1 MKLKTLLLAF
11 FLMLLSVAAFAQGTK
26 EPYVVIKDGIATFY
40 FDSDKS
46 THEGALPIQSTY
58 DDSNWPQ
65 DTRNSVTKV
74 VFDASFKECTPTSC
88 AYWFY
93 KFINLTE
100 ISGMKENLNTANVER
115 MWGMFYQCSS
125 LTTLDVSGFD
135 TKNVTN
141 MGYMFY
147 NCSSLTALDLSGFD
161 TQNVYHMGYMFHECN
176 KLATIKVTG
185 FDTQNVI
192 DMSDMFYH
200 CSSLTSLDV
209 SSFDTRN
216 VTHMWDM
223 FEGCSSL
230 TSLDLRSFDASKVNK
245 MDRMF
250 FNCSS
255 LTSLVF
261 GSFNPVSVTDMSL
274 IFYNCS
280 SLTSLDLSSFNTN
293 IAVDMRCMF
302 EGCSR
307 LTTLDLS
314 GFKTDKV
321 TNMVQLFNNC
331 KALKTIIVGDGW
343 LIDAVTTSENMFQY
357 CYSLIG
363 GQGTV
368 YNTANTDATYA
379 RVDGGS
385 EAPGYLTLKGE
396 PMFEAY
402 AVFNEGTLTFYF
414 NKSKPSGAFEL
425 NPNDKPAWLSLASDI
440 TKVVFDNSFADY
452 CPYTCYSWF
461 NGCSNL
467 TEIVGIKNLNTE
479 QCTSMKEMFKDC
491 QSLESIDLTGFKINR
506 VFYMSSMFDGCTSLT
521 SLDFSSFDATS
532 FGVRDLSCMFRNCS
546 SLTSLDLSAFHPS
559 IVQNMSGMFD
569 GCSKLATIDIS
580 GFYFSSV
587 TDMSAMFRRTNL
599 SKLVLSDNF
608 RTTSKVTD
616 FSSMFEG
623 CANLEE
629 LDLRQLKTSS
639 ATNLKA
645 MFKDCSQLNSIYVS
659 SSWSSATVTES
670 ENMFSGCSKLEGNN
684 GTVYNESHT
693 DGTYA
698 HLDGGESNP
707 GYFSHIPKAYVVIEN
722 GIATFYY
729 NNKDIEGAL
738 PIQWSYNDSNWPD
751 DIRCSV
757 TKVIFDASFKN
768 YKPYSCSCWFYNF
781 RNLTEISGMKE
792 NLNTTNVTDM
802 QQMFFA
808 CVSLTVLD
816 LSNFNTANVT
826 NMFEM
831 FYCCSSLN
839 VIFVGD
845 GWSTA
850 HSASRMFDACNK
862 LYGGKGTAYS
872 YHSDN
877 DNDGI
882 YAKIDGGKE
891 NPGYFTKSGEPVYD
905 PCYALVN
912 DGVATFYCGPYKPA
926 DALPMRTEMDDKNW
940 TADIR
945 SSITKVVFDKSFINF
960 QPTKLAYWFN
970 SMSNLQEISGL
981 ENLKTENV
989 ESMNQMFQFCK
1000 KLKTLDLSGFNTAK
1014 VTTMDKMFLGCEKLQ
1029 CIYVGDN
1036 WITSAV
1042 TKSSGM
1048 FSDCYTLFGGKG
1060 TAYNEDKI
1068 DVAYAHID
1076 GGTENPGYLTKSG
1089 DPAFW
1094 PYHAYVVEK
1103 DSTLTFYYDTNTPEG
1118 AFDLNPNSDN
1128 WRSLKKKIIKVVFD
1142 DSFKNYRPTSCAL
1155 WFDGFRKLTTI
1166 IGIKENLNTE
1176 DVTDMRYMFRE
1187 CNAVASL
1194 DLSGFNTENVTNM
1207 AEMFYGCI
1215 ALPTLDLSSFN
1226 TGKVENMSKMFT
1238 NTNLEAVFV
1247 GDGWSTAA
1255 VTASA
1260 DMFQFCYLILGGKG
1274 SSPNILQV
1282 YDATYAKIDGGAE
1295 NPGYFT
1301 KSGEPA
1307 FQRVIVSIQVSTL
1320 PQTEYAFGQNF
1331 SAENGKL
1338 TLTYNTGETKKVKL
1352 SEATITGYDNTKN
1365 GEQTLKVE
1373 YQGVETTFTVKVGT
1387 TTTPVS
1393 SITDQSSIKVWCYN
1407 STIYIENAPDTK
1419 YTIIDTNGRL
1429 ITTSTTK
1436 STKEEIKI
1444 NKTGLLI
1451 VIIDN
1456 QSFKLMN

>member
-26 EPYVVIKDGIATFY
+26 EQYVVIKDGIATFY
-40 FDSDKS
+40 FDTDKS
-46 THEGALPIQSTY
+46 THEGALPIQSAY
-58 DDSNWPQ
+58 DDSNWPE

-88 AYWFY
+88 DYWFY
-93 KFINLTE
+93 EFINLTE
-100 ISGMKENLNTANVER
+100 ISGMKENLNTSNVESMVR
-115 MWGMFYQCSS
+115 MFAGCSS

-141 MGYMFY
+141 MGSMFY
-147 NCSSLTALDLSGFD
+147 WCLRLTTLDVSNFNTENVTNMYHMFCWCVDLTTVDVSNFNTTNVTNMNSMFYQCSLTTLDVSGFD
-161 TQNVYHMGYMFHECN
+161 TQNVKSM
-176 KLATIKVTG
+176 
-185 FDTQNVI
+185 
-192 DMSDMFYH
+192 
-200 CSSLTSLDV
+200 
-209 SSFDTRN
+209 
-216 VTHMWDM
+216 
-223 FEGCSSL
+223 
-230 TSLDLRSFDASKVNK
+230 
-245 MDRMF
+245 
-250 FNCSS
+250 
-255 LTSLVF
+255 
-261 GSFNPVSVTDMSL
+261 
-274 IFYNCS
+274 
-280 SLTSLDLSSFNTN
+280 
-293 IAVDMRCMF
+293 
-302 EGCSR
+302 
-307 LTTLDLS
+307 
-314 GFKTDKV
+314 
-321 TNMVQLFNNC
+321 
-331 KALKTIIVGDGW
+331 
-343 LIDAVTTSENMFQY
+343 ENMFG
-357 CYSLIG
+357 CCDI
-363 GQGTV
+363 
-368 YNTANTDATYA
+368 
-379 RVDGGS
+379 
-385 EAPGYLTLKGE
+385 LT
-396 PMFEAY
+396 
-402 AVFNEGTLTFYF
+402 
-414 NKSKPSGAFEL
+414 
-425 NPNDKPAWLSLASDI
+425 
-440 TKVVFDNSFADY
+440 
-452 CPYTCYSWF
+452 
-461 NGCSNL
+461 
-467 TEIVGIKNLNTE
+467 
-479 QCTSMKEMFKDC
+479 
-491 QSLESIDLTGFKINR
+491 
-506 VFYMSSMFDGCTSLT
+506 
-521 SLDFSSFDATS
+521 
-532 FGVRDLSCMFRNCS
+532 
-546 SLTSLDLSAFHPS
+546 
-559 IVQNMSGMFD
+559 
-569 GCSKLATIDIS
+569 
-580 GFYFSSV
+580 
-587 TDMSAMFRRTNL
+587 
-599 SKLVLSDNF
+599 
-608 RTTSKVTD
+608 
-616 FSSMFEG
+616 
-623 CANLEE
+623 
-629 LDLRQLKTSS
+629 
-639 ATNLKA
+639 
-645 MFKDCSQLNSIYVS
+645 
-659 SSWSSATVTES
+659 
-670 ENMFSGCSKLEGNN
+670 
-684 GTVYNESHT
+684 
-693 DGTYA
+693 
-698 HLDGGESNP
+698 
-707 GYFSHIPKAYVVIEN
+707 
-722 GIATFYY
+722 
-729 NNKDIEGAL
+729 
-738 PIQWSYNDSNWPD
+738 
-751 DIRCSV
+751 
-757 TKVIFDASFKN
+757 
-768 YKPYSCSCWFYNF
+768 
-781 RNLTEISGMKE
+781 
-792 NLNTTNVTDM
+792 
-802 QQMFFA
+802 
-808 CVSLTVLD
+808 LD
-816 LSNFNTANVT
+816 LSNFNTANVK
-826 NMFEM
+826 NMRYM
-831 FYCCSSLN
+831 FGGCSSLEA
-839 VIFVGD
+839 IFVGD

-850 HSASRMFDACNK
+850 AVTSSSDMFTGCRSLYGSKGTAYNADIADATYAKIDGGKDDPGYLTKSGEPAFDAHKPYAIVKDGVATFYSGISIPDGALPMRTEMDDKNWTADIRSSITEVVFDKTFKEYKPVKLSYWFNSMENLTKLSGMENINTSKVEYMSEMFQFCKKLKTLDLSGFNTAKVTDMTRLFYGCENLESIFVGDNWSTSSVTKSSGMFEDCAK
-862 LYGGKGTAYS
+862 LYGGKGTAYNA
-872 YHSDN
+872 DIT
-877 DNDGI
+877 DAT
-882 YAKIDGGKE
+882 YAIIDGGIDH
-891 NPGYFTKSGEPVYD
+891 PGYFTKSGEPAFI
-905 PCYALVN
+905 PIFAYAIVK
-912 DGVATFYCGPYKPA
+912 DGTVTFYSGTSIP
-926 DALPMRTEMDDKNW
+926 DGSLPMRTEMDDKNW

-1014 VTTMDKMFLGCEKLQ
+1014 VTTMDKMFWGCEKLQ

-1118 AFDLNPNSDN
+1118 ACDLNPNSDN
-1128 WRSLKKKIIKVVFD
+1128 WRSLKNKIIKVVFD

-1176 DVTDMRYMFRE
+1176 DVTSMRYMFRE

-1301 KSGEPA
+1301 KSGDPA